1 MNKAYSTSMGTAYC
15 ADSIDVLS
23 ALPDDTVDLVVTSP
37 PYALHFKKEYGNA
50 DQDAYVEWISP
61 FCEHI
66 KRVLKPKGSFALN
79 IGGAWTPVVS
89 DMFCK

>member
-1 MNKAYSTSMGTAYC
+1 MPRARGTVSNCLNLQHLPHVGSGRVSLVQLYKIPGGERAEMNKAYSTSMGTAYC

-50 DQDAYVEWISP
+50 D
-61 FCEHI
+61 
-66 KRVLKPKGSFALN
+66 
-79 IGGAWTPVVS
+79 
-89 DMFCK
+89 